1 MSQKAPYP
9 SKFWALGGKPEKSI
23 DIPVTAI
30 CLFLYVCCAATHMTI
45 FQLNRRRGHKFL
57 FNGVL
62 FGTFTMHPTFKPSY
76 LTRPGFCMSRIVTCS
91 LRISSIVYPHNVRL
105 AIATQ
110 IFTVAG
116 VLIVFVVNILWTQR
130 LVRSLHPH
138 LGWHRIPSLVLK
150 LLWPTIVLTL
160 IALITCTVQSFYTLR
175 PRTHFIDRA
184 VQLYGTTFLAV
195 ISFLP
200 LPILALAFAV
210 PRKQR
215 HDKFGAGRLR
225 VKVAVLVTG
234 AVLVCFGASYR
245 AGTTWRTPVPLTEP
259 MPAYFHKAAFYIVDF
274 GVEILTVGMYALM
287 RVDLR
292 FHVPDGARGP
302 GSHSNSEA
310 LEEKMGA

>member
-1 MSQKAPYP
+1 
-9 SKFWALGGKPEKSI
+9 
-23 DIPVTAI
+23 
-30 CLFLYVCCAATHMTI
+30 
-45 FQLNRRRGHKFL
+45 
-57 FNGVL
+57 
-62 FGTFTMHPTFKPSY
+62 
-76 LTRPGFCMSRIVTCS
+76 MSRIVTCS
-91 LRISSIVYPHNVRL
+91 LRLSSIVCPHNIRL

-116 VLIVFVVNILWTQR
+116 VLIVFVVNLLWTKR

-138 LGWHRIPSLVLK
+138 FGWHRIPSTLLK
-150 LLWPTIVLTL
+150 LLWPIIGLTL
-160 IALITCTVQSFYTLR
+160 IALITVTVQSFYTLR

-184 VQLYGTTFLAV
+184 VQLYGTTFLAI

-234 AVLVCFGASYR
+234 TMLVCFGASYR
-245 AGTTWRTPVPLTEP
+245 AGTSWKAPVPMTEP
-259 MPAYFHKAAFYIVDF
+259 LPGYFHKAAFYVVDF
-274 GVEILTVGMYALM
+274 GVEILTVGLYALM

-302 GSHSNSEA
+302 GAYSRREG
-310 LEEKMGA
+310 LEEKLGA